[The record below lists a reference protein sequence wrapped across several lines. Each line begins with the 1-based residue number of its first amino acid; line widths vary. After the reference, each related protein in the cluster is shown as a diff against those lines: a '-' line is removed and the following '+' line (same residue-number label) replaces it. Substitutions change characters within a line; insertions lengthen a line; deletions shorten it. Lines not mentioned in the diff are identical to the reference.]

1 MAPFLDFVGGLLHG
15 PGFGTIE
22 HRLQVRLAAL
32 GEGLGDLAVDQRVER
47 VLLYGAE
54 HADGFG

>member
-1 MAPFLDFVGGLLHG
+1 
-15 PGFGTIE
+15 
-22 HRLQVRLAAL
+22 LQVRLAAL